1 MKLALETKLI
11 HPHTKFHGH
20 RALACPIYQTSTYE
34 NRFLS
39 PGTYSYTRV
48 SNPTRHELEMAAGAA
63 EGGRYASAFS
73 SGLAAVAA
81 LFSLVPSGKSI
92 LAGSDIYGGTYRLLS
107 DMAKNR
113 GVDVIFSDPTNA
125 AEFCSH
131 ITPDVKMIF
140 VETPTNPLMKVA
152 DISEIARLTDGRA
165 PIVCDNT
172 FLTPVFQRPL
182 ELGADAVVHSAT
194 KYLCGH
200 HDASAGLVITNDR
213 EIADGVDFYLRTA
226 GSGLAPFDSFLVKRG
241 METLVLRMERHAENA
256 RKINDFLKK
265 QPPIDEVLFV
275 GDPDHPQ
282 YEISKKQTTGCGGMI
297 SFRLKENADAGKF
310 ISALKL
316 ITFAESLGGNASLIT
331 HPFTQTH
338 ASLPEEVRL
347 KNGIT
352 PSLLRLSCG
361 TESADDLIGDIGQAL
376 EIAFRE

>member
-81 LFSLVPSGKSI
+81 LFSLVPSGKGV

-113 GVDVIFSDPTNA
+113 GVDVIYADPTDA
-125 AEFCSH
+125 VGFCSH
-131 ITPDVKMIF
+131 ITPDIKMIF

-152 DISEIARLTDGRA
+152 DIGEISRLTAGRA

-213 EIADGVDFYLRTA
+213 AIADGVDFYLRTA

-265 QPPIDEVLFV
+265 QPLIDEVLFV

-361 TESADDLIGDIGQAL
+361 TESADDLINDIRQAL
-376 EIAFRE
+376 ERA

>member
-34 NRFLS
+34 NCFLS

-73 SGLAAVAA
+73 SGLAAVAS
-81 LFSLVPSGKSI
+81 LCSLVPSGKGV

-113 GVDVIFSDPTNA
+113 GVDVIYADPTDA
-125 AEFCSH
+125 VGFCSH
-131 ITPDVKMIF
+131 ITPDIKMIF

-152 DISEIARLTDGRA
+152 DIGEISRLTAGRA

-213 EIADGVDFYLRTA
+213 AIADGVDFYLRTA

-265 QPPIDEVLFV
+265 QPLIDEVLFV

-361 TESADDLIGDIGQAL
+361 TESADDLINDIRQAL
-376 EIAFRE
+376 ERA